1 MSFINYL
8 RVNDS
13 EKKCLRWHS
22 NRLSLSLQERTP
34 YVCVLVLNFGR
45 WRETYI
51 KIVSIFRKLFFN
63 VIRLRWALW
72 VIILELFYIPFVNTS
87 ILFRD
92 SYIIQLVHKT
102 MTGKYYMGRCDLIL
116 IHVFKIFVIVFST
129 CIFYQIQSKFSKRKM
144 YCTSLG

>member
-13 EKKCLRWHS
+13 EKKMFKMTLQSFCHRHFRRGPLCLCFGTELWT
-22 NRLSLSLQERTP
+22 LERDI
-34 YVCVLVLNFGR
+34 YKNSFDII
-45 WRETYI
+45 EK
-51 KIVSIFRKLFFN
+51 KIRKLFFN

-72 VIILELFYIPFVNTS
+72 VINLELFYIPFVNTS

-144 YCTSLG
+144 